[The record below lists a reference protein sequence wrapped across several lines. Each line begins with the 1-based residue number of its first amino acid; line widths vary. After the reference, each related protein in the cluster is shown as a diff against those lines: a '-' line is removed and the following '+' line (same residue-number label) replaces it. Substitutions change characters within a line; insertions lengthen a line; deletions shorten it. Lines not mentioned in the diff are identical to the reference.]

1 MAVEKFVVAGIVSVS
16 SVAFVAGP
24 VVGQAG
30 LFAFVA
36 IAADFAVAVAIAA
49 DFAVAVAVAI
59 TVAVEFVVVVD
70 IVAFAAADFAV
81 AVAVATTAAEKFA
94 VVVELAAFVVVG
106 IVAITA
112 AVVGLIV
119 DLTAAVVAD
128 SVAVASSAA
137 FAVASEAAAADSARK
152 QTYSEIPSSADIVA
166 PPIERSFE
174 PRAASAGEAAD
185 AEEAV
190 AVAGSKKPT
199 GSWSTADSA
208 AERVEFG
215 FRNPGAEDH
224 SLAAFWFWP

>member
-36 IAADFAVAVAIAA
+36 IAADFAVAVA
-49 DFAVAVAVAI
+49 VAVAI
-59 TVAVEFVVVVD
+59 TVAVEFAVVVVD
-70 IVAFAAADFAV
+70 IVAFAAADF

-215 FRNPGAEDH
+215 LQKPGAEDH